1 MKLLLKTVLLICG
14 LLSTNTV
21 FSYTFTLQGG
31 HFFGPGPIIPDLA
44 LPDGKIKNIQF
55 DENNFTGFAPFVN
68 NGTKLTDGE
77 TLINENIEAGVLTLG
92 QNKQRKQKFSLVAV
106 NGGPQDGKE
115 TYYFNQNYEFIWKVD
130 FALDPGFPEGIIR
143 VNDFFLTTGI
153 VEIPNSLQSEK
164 NIPGG
169 YDKAGSKLSGD
180 YLFGQVGDFDNDG
193 FLDGIIVAAPHVPLK
208 SNLLPGSPVGNQRGF
223 TSDIPIKPLVA
234 CELTLRNIRNF
245 KTLVDKSIEQNNAK
259 QLEELLNE
267 IRGRIYIA
275 RNNFDRALLIGSLKH
290 SKVQVH
296 TVGWHIDAVETLVF
310 IPWALLSSYDYRYGN
325 LPESIVEST
334 GLFFEKLD
342 KLITDIAA
350 LNHQFDQTFTPTA
363 PKF

>member
-1 MKLLLKTVLLICG
+1 MKSWLKTVLLIGG

-31 HFFGPGPIIPDLA
+31 HFFGPGPIVPDLA
-44 LPDGKIKNIQF
+44 LPDGKIKNVQF
-55 DENNFTGFAPFVN
+55 DVKNFTGFTPFVN
-68 NGTKLTDGE
+68 HGTKLTDGK

-92 QNKQRKQKFSLVAV
+92 KNKQRKQKFSLVAV

-115 TYYFNQNYEFIWKVD
+115 IYYFNENYEFIWAVD

-153 VEIPNSLQSEK
+153 VEIPKSLQSEK

-193 FLDGIIVAAPHVPLK
+193 FLDGVIVAAPHVPMK
-208 SNLLPGSPVGNQRGF
+208 SNLLPGSPVGNQRAF
-223 TSDIPIKPLVA
+223 ISDIPIKALVA
-234 CELTLRNIRNF
+234 CELTLRNISNF
-245 KTLVDKSIEQNNAK
+245 KTLVDNTIEQNNAK
-259 QLEELLNE
+259 RLEELLNE
-267 IRGRIYIA
+267 IRGRIYVA
-275 RNNFDRALLIGSLKH
+275 RNNFDQALLIGSLKH
-290 SKVQVH
+290 SKVEVH
-296 TVGWHIDAVETLVF
+296 TLGWHIDAVETLVF
-310 IPWALLSSYDYRYGN
+310 IPWAFLSSYDYRYGN
-325 LPESIVEST
+325 IPESIVEST
-334 GLFFEKLD
+334 GLFFEKLE
-342 KLITDIAA
+342 KLIADVAE
-350 LNHQFDQTFTPTA
+350 LNRRFNQTFTPTT